1 MIYIIEI
8 LKISIINIFCFI
20 GIFIVFGLIFSITES
35 LNNKFIFSSFGKIGI
50 IVTGAIGTF
59 VHELSHLIMCLIF
72 MHKIN
77 SVKFFRPIESKN
89 DGILGYV
96 SHSYKKD
103 NLYQSIGN
111 FFIGIA
117 PIIGGTVMII
127 LIFKILLPDSYMKV
141 TQNIDL
147 NLYVSMINNLD
158 ISGFIYII
166 LGDISNFIRI
176 MLLTPSVYSLKY
188 FIFMFLMY
196 SISTHMSLSSADLKN
211 SLNGLSFIVI
221 VIFAISLI
229 TYLFGFDNLNI
240 SSLIVKYNI
249 FVSIFVS
256 LFMAIGLIF
265 SIVTL
270 IISYILSLVSPFKN
284 FS

>member
-1 MIYIIEI
+1 MIHIIEI
-8 LKISIINIFCFI
+8 LKISMINIFCFL
-20 GIFIVFGLIFSITES
+20 GIFIVFGLIFSITEN
-35 LNNKFIFSSFGKIGI
+35 LNNKFIFSSFGKTGI

-59 VHELSHLIMCLIF
+59 IHELSHLVMCLIF

-103 NLYQSIGN
+103 SLYQSIGN

-117 PIIGGTVMII
+117 PIIGGTIMII
-127 LIFKILLPDSYMKV
+127 LLFNILLPESYMKV

-147 NLYVSMINNLD
+147 KLYVSMINSLN
-158 ISGFIYII
+158 INGFIHII
-166 LGDISNFIRI
+166 IDDIFNFIKV
-176 MLLTPSVYSLKY
+176 MLLTPSIYSFKY

-211 SLNGLSFIVI
+211 SLNGLSFIII

-229 TYLFGFDNLNI
+229 TYLLGPGNLNI
-240 SSLIVKYNI
+240 SSLIVQYNI
-249 FVSIFVS
+249 FVSF
-256 LFMAIGLIF
+256 FMAIGLIF
-265 SIVTL
+265 SVVTL

-284 FS
+284 FN

>member
-1 MIYIIEI
+1 MIHIVEI
-8 LKISIINIFCFI
+8 FKISIINIFCFV
-20 GIFIVFGLIFSITES
+20 GIFIVFGLIFSIIEN
-35 LNNKFIFSSFGKIGI
+35 LNNKFIFLSFGKTGV

-59 VHELSHLIMCLIF
+59 IHELSHLIMCLIF

-89 DGILGYV
+89 DGVLGYV
-96 SHSYKKD
+96 NHSYKKD
-103 NLYQSIGN
+103 NIYQSIGN

-117 PIIGGTVMII
+117 PIIGGIMMII
-127 LIFKILLPDSYMKV
+127 VLFRILLPDSYIKI

-147 NLYVSMINNLD
+147 KLYVSMINNFN
-158 ISGFIYII
+158 IAGFIQII
-166 LGDISNFIRI
+166 LDDVSNFVKTI
-176 MLLTPSVYSLKY
+176 LLTPDIYSLRY

-211 SLNGLSFIVI
+211 SLKGLSFIVI

-229 TYLFGFDNLNI
+229 TYLFGLNSLNI

-249 FVSIFVS
+249 FVIF
-256 LFMAIGLIF
+256 FMTIGLIF

-284 FS
+284 FN